1 MIGLFLYWRE
11 FAAQMP
17 RDSWAGSLIIAA
29 VNSLLAKLKKD
40 PLLTRLLRNSG
51 YLFSSTVVSAVL
63 GFAQG
68 ILAVRLLGIEGYG
81 LLAGT
86 VFVFATNVNR
96 LLSFRMSEVTVK
108 YAGEAL
114 AQNNKERAAALIKGL
129 GLVEIAT
136 SIAAYLVLFA
146 LTPLAAQIFAKNLFT
161 VPLFR
166 AYGLFLLGNLIYETS
181 TGVLQTF
188 KRFDRISAVQIS
200 GSILTAA
207 SIGAAFLFK
216 GNLLHILAAY
226 LAGKLLA
233 GMLIVLFAARELE
246 TNLGAN
252 WWRTP
257 SSHSSFIFHPSSLI
271 PDWRGILGFA
281 LNTNLN
287 GTVNLVVRDSAP
299 LFLAAF
305 ATQVEVGYFK
315 LALSIVNLATLP
327 IEPFIWPTY
336 AELAGT
342 VARAQWD
349 AAKRL
354 LRRVS
359 VIAAAWTLS
368 AGGVLAALG
377 WWIVPLVYGADAAPA
392 YPAVVIL
399 LLGYGFA
406 TIFHW
411 NRPLLLALGK
421 PSFPVVA
428 AAIVGA
434 AQIALIFFFV
444 PRFGYLGMAALLSGY
459 LIISI
464 GLIVWRGLSEIRRQ
478 SSIVNPKS

>member
-233 GMLIVLFAARELE
+233 GMLIVLFAARELKLQ
-246 TNLGAN
+246 LGAD
-252 WWRTP
+252 WRRTP
-257 SSHSSFIFHPSSLI
+257 LALVR
-271 PDWRGILGFA
+271 DWRGILGFA

-464 GLIVWRGLSEIRRQ
+464 GLIVWRGLAEINRQ
-478 SSIVNPKS
+478 VNHK

>member
-233 GMLIVLFAARELE
+233 GTLIVLFAARELKLQ
-246 TNLGAN
+246 LGAD
-252 WWRTP
+252 WRRTP
-257 SSHSSFIFHPSSLI
+257 LALVR
-271 PDWRGILGFA
+271 DWRGILGFA

-336 AELAGT
+336 AELTGT

-349 AAKRL
+349 ATKRL

>member
-233 GMLIVLFAARELE
+233 GMLIVLFAARELKLQ
-246 TNLGAN
+246 LGAD
-252 WWRTP
+252 WRRTP
-257 SSHSSFIFHPSSLI
+257 LALVR
-271 PDWRGILGFA
+271 DWRGILGFA

-478 SSIVNPKS
+478 SSIVK

>member
-233 GMLIVLFAARELE
+233 GTLIVLFAARELKLQ
-246 TNLGAN
+246 LGAD
-252 WWRTP
+252 WRRTP
-257 SSHSSFIFHPSSLI
+257 LALVR
-271 PDWRGILGFA
+271 DWRGILGFA

>member
-233 GMLIVLFAARELE
+233 GMLIVLFAARELKLQ
-246 TNLGAN
+246 LGAD
-252 WWRTP
+252 WRRTP
-257 SSHSSFIFHPSSLI
+257 LALVR
-271 PDWRGILGFA
+271 DWRGILGFA

-336 AELAGT
+336 AELTGT

-349 AAKRL
+349 ATKRL

>member
-233 GMLIVLFAARELE
+233 GMLIVLFAARELKLQ
-246 TNLGAN
+246 LGAD
-252 WWRTP
+252 WRRTP
-257 SSHSSFIFHPSSLI
+257 LALVR
-271 PDWRGILGFA
+271 DWRGILGFA

-349 AAKRL
+349 ATKRL

-464 GLIVWRGLSEIRRQ
+464 VASSFGADFLKSAANHQ
-478 SSIVNPKS
+478 SSSKS

>member
-233 GMLIVLFAARELE
+233 GTLIVLFAARELKLQ
-246 TNLGAN
+246 LGAD
-252 WWRTP
+252 WRRTP
-257 SSHSSFIFHPSSLI
+257 LALVR
-271 PDWRGILGFA
+271 DWRGILGFA

-336 AELAGT
+336 AELTGT

>member
-233 GMLIVLFAARELE
+233 GMLIVLFAARELKLQ
-246 TNLGAN
+246 LGAD
-252 WWRTP
+252 WRRTP
-257 SSHSSFIFHPSSLI
+257 LALVR
-271 PDWRGILGFA
+271 DWRGILGFA

-349 AAKRL
+349 ATKRL

>member
-233 GMLIVLFAARELE
+233 GMLIVLFAARELKLQ
-246 TNLGAN
+246 LGAD
-252 WWRTP
+252 WRRTP
-257 SSHSSFIFHPSSLI
+257 LALVR
-271 PDWRGILGFA
+271 DWRGILGFA

>member
-233 GMLIVLFAARELE
+233 GTLIVLFAARELKLQ
-246 TNLGAN
+246 LGAD
-252 WWRTP
+252 WRRTP
-257 SSHSSFIFHPSSLI
+257 LALVR
-271 PDWRGILGFA
+271 DWRGILGFA

-349 AAKRL
+349 ATKRL

>member
-233 GMLIVLFAARELE
+233 GMLIVLFAARELKLQ
-246 TNLGAN
+246 LGAD
-252 WWRTP
+252 WRRTP
-257 SSHSSFIFHPSSLI
+257 LALVR
-271 PDWRGILGFA
+271 DWRGILGFA

-349 AAKRL
+349 ATKRL

-464 GLIVWRGLSEIRRQ
+464 GLIVWRGLAEINRQ
-478 SSIVNPKS
+478 VNHK